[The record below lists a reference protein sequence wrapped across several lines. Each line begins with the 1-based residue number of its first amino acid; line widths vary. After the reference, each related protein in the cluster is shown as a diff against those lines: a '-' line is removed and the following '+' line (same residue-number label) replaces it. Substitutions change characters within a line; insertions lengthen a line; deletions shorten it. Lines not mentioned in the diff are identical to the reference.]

1 MNISCPSED
10 TQVEN
15 TILLTTGR
23 TVKLTAKKK
32 CSPNYPDLN
41 LDLEVL
47 VKDPFEKDFRP
58 PILVTHPKYYKLKS
72 LSPNQQI
79 LIQIRNS
86 GLDSKQIKR
95 ALKELKQEITENR

>member
-1 MNISCPSED
+1 MNASCTSED

-15 TILLTTGR
+15 TILLKTGR
-23 TVKLTAKKK
+23 TVKLTAKRK
-32 CSPNYPDLN
+32 CSPNFPELD

-47 VKDPFEKDFRP
+47 VKDPYEKDFRP
-58 PILVTHPKYYKLKS
+58 PILITHPKYYKLKS
-72 LSPNQQI
+72 LPPNQQI

-95 ALKELKQEITENR
+95 ALKELKQDIIDNL